1 LKNGKNLSRL
11 ANRKKRK
18 ISLLLHPL
26 IVKIATKFNV
36 FSTILVLDLKKG
48 LKMPEVVSKVQSYE
62 DYVDIQVFGSQEKF
76 QGQTIDK
83 HLKVIDPLKNFL
95 NTEVLKLRSGHN
107 LKFLCH
113 GIRNGTEI
121 LAFKKILKK
130 YNITFLGT
138 DLNPWVSNL
147 DYGFVHDFQKR
158 MPKKFGKF
166 DIIYT
171 NSLDQANSPKKALES
186 MYMDLSRNGILIIY
200 FNEFSGKMGFSTLDP
215 FSCEIEIFP
224 YVYLNWFTGEARIEF
239 IKDTRYMRRGWFVI
253 RKN

>member
-1 LKNGKNLSRL
+1 MNGKNLSRL
-11 ANRKKRK
+11 ANRKNRK

-26 IVKIATKFNV
+26 IAKIATSFNA

-48 LKMPEVVSKVQSYE
+48 FKMPEVVSKVQPYE

-76 QGQTIDK
+76 QSQTIGK
-83 HLKVIDPLKNFL
+83 HLRTLDPLKKIL
-95 NTEVLKLRSGHN
+95 NTEALKLRSGNN

-113 GIRNGTEI
+113 GIRNGKEI
-121 LAFKKILKK
+121 LAFKKILNK

-147 DYGFVHDFQKR
+147 DYGLVHDFQKR
-158 MPKKFGKF
+158 IPKKFGKF

-171 NSLDQANSPKKALES
+171 NSLDQAQFPKKALES

-200 FNEFSGKMGFSTLDP
+200 FSELHGKMGFSTLDP

-224 YVYLNWFTGEARIEF
+224 YMYLNWFTGQARIEF
-239 IKDTRYMRRGWFVI
+239 IKDTRHLRRGWFVI